1 MESDPKIVELIGEMR
16 RKGQLPALD
25 QNVAALCHL
34 ADNKEQTQTAEL
46 TAIILRDAALTSAV
60 LALANSAAYRT
71 RAPIKTVSFAV
82 ILLGFEKVQQL
93 ALGLSIFKKSRE
105 NARSRELYRL
115 FVCSYFTGTV
125 AMSLARQSRYSNPE
139 EIFVGGLLHQL
150 PRLLL
155 ANSFPERYQEMEKL
169 MMKDRLD
176 VNKACEKVFGI
187 RYSVV
192 TREILECWNLPDS
205 MKKTIRDVDG
215 ALNEQN
221 TMIILAGDISD
232 MLFGNKPSG
241 ADPMTEAEKRVKAL
255 LKLDDISMHR
265 FLETTFEA
273 DDNLS
278 RFFNL
283 TRQDVEM
290 MTKIAEWGKVSSA
303 EVAASLTMGF
313 QASEAI
319 LEKVDP
325 RVMIG
330 QFFSELM
337 IGVQKRAGINDI
349 LMIAQE
355 ALYRCLGPECVFTA
369 FYDKNRRFVIGR
381 LYAGH
386 NALVHASDFK
396 FSMADEEC
404 LAVKCMKA
412 SEAVSIAAKAE
423 RILPRQDFIQMLK
436 LEYVMLAPIL
446 CERHPIGLYMVGRMG
461 GQPFSSDEKSWVEVI
476 AGHVGLAFEQQG
488 KSFAADFH

>member
-1 MESDPKIVELIGEMR
+1 MDSDPKIVELIGEMR
-16 RKGQLPALD
+16 KKGQLPALD
-25 QNVAALCHL
+25 QNVVALCNL
-34 ADNKEQTQTAEL
+34 ADKKEQTQTAEL

-82 ILLGFEKVQQL
+82 ILLGFEKVQSL

-125 AMSLARQSRYSNPE
+125 AMSLARQSRYPNPE
-139 EIFVGGLLHQL
+139 EVFVGGLLHQL

-155 ANSFPERYQEMEKL
+155 ANSFPEKYQEMERL
-169 MMKDRLD
+169 MMKERLD
-176 VNKACEKVFGI
+176 VNKACEKVFGV
-187 RYSVV
+187 RYALV
-192 TREILECWNLPDS
+192 THEILDCWNLPDS
-205 MKKTIRDVDG
+205 MKKTIREVDG
-215 ALNEQN
+215 AVSDLSS
-221 TMIILAGDISD
+221 MIHLAGDISD

-241 ADPMTEAEKRVKAL
+241 MEPMSEADKRIKGM
-255 LKLDDISMHR
+255 LKLDSISLGR
-265 FLETTFEA
+265 FLEFTFEA

-283 TRQDVEM
+283 TRQDIEM

-313 QASEAI
+313 QGTDTVQ
-319 LEKVDP
+319 EKIDP

-337 IGVQKRAGINDI
+337 IGVQKRVGVNDI

-355 ALYRCLGPECVFTA
+355 ALYRCLSPECVFTA
-369 FYDKNRRFVIGR
+369 FYDKTHRFIIGR

-386 NALVHASDFK
+386 NAMVQASDFK
-396 FSMADEEC
+396 FSMSDEEC
-404 LAVKCMKA
+404 MAVKCMT
-412 SEAVSIAAKAE
+412 SGEAIITSAKTDH
-423 RILPRQDFIQMLK
+423 ILPRQEFLQMLK
-436 LEYVMLAPIL
+436 LDHILLAPIVYD
-446 CERHPIGLYMVGRMG
+446 RHSIGIYMVGRVG
-461 GQPFSSDEKSWVEVI
+461 GKPFSSEEKSWIEVI

-488 KSFAADFH
+488 KAMEFQ